1 MFDMIRNLFNR
12 LTKHMNATPEELWLS
27 QSADVCE
34 LEHRLRQ
41 LNHKQGT
48 MFANFNPSNHVGG
61 LI

>member
-1 MFDMIRNLFNR
+1 MIGKIKNWFARF
-12 LTKHMNATPEELWLS
+12 TKNMNMTQDELWLS

-41 LNHKQGT
+41 LSHKQG
-48 MFANFNPSNHVGG
+48 MLFGNFNPSNHVGG